1 MPRDT
6 PRIEAV
12 STVHGAGRVDRTR
25 DAIVAAAAEAM
36 AEHGAHASVVDIAR
50 RAGVARATVYRY
62 FPRRE
67 ELIAELSRRSLAECG
82 ELIADAHLDAIP
94 VDDAIA
100 RAARALVGVGTR
112 YRILLQ
118 AGIEPEP
125 ALIERLVRDPV
136 RRVIARGCADGTLR
150 CDIAPARLYEC
161 FASLVVGVA
170 ERGDSRR
177 FGVEDASATVVELFL
192 NGARPRADAASG

>member
-1 MPRDT
+1 MSAD
-6 PRIEAV
+6 E
-12 STVHGAGRVDRTR
+12 GAGTVDRTR
-25 DAIVAAAAEAM
+25 DAIVAAAADSM

-67 ELIAELSRRSLAECG
+67 ELIGELSRRSLAEG
-82 ELIADAHLDAIP
+82 GDLIAAARLDAIP
-94 VDDAIA
+94 VEEAIA
-100 RAARALVGVGTR
+100 RAARALVVVGTR
-112 YRILLQ
+112 YTILLH

-125 ALIERLVRDPV
+125 TLIERLIRDPV

-150 CDIAPARLYEC
+150 CDIAPARLYEYL
-161 FASLVVGVA
+161 AALVVGVA

-177 FGVEDASATVVELFL
+177 FSASRTP
-192 NGARPRADAASG
+192 ARRSSSCS

>member
-1 MPRDT
+1 MSS
-6 PRIEAV
+6 AG
-12 STVHGAGRVDRTR
+12 GAGNVDRTR
-25 DAIVAAAAEAM
+25 DTIVSAAAEAM
-36 AEHGAHASVVDIAR
+36 ADHGAHASVVDIAR

-67 ELIAELSRRSLAECG
+67 ELIAELSRRSLAEGG
-82 ELIADAHLDAIP
+82 ELIAAASLDSIP
-94 VDDAIA
+94 VDEAIA

-125 ALIERLVRDPV
+125 ALTERLIRDPV

-161 FASLVVGVA
+161 FASLVIGVA

-177 FGVEDASATVVELFL
+177 FGVDDASATVVDLFL
-192 NGARPRADAASG
+192 NGARPRDGAVSA

>member
-1 MPRDT
+1 
-6 PRIEAV
+6 V
-12 STVHGAGRVDRTR
+12 SSAGGAGNVDRTR
-25 DAIVAAAAEAM
+25 DTIVSAAAEAM
-36 AEHGAHASVVDIAR
+36 ADHGAHASVVDIAR

-67 ELIAELSRRSLAECG
+67 ELIAELSRRSLAEGG
-82 ELIADAHLDAIP
+82 ELIAAASLDAIP
-94 VDDAIA
+94 VDEAIA

-125 ALIERLVRDPV
+125 ALTERLIRDPV

-161 FASLVVGVA
+161 FASLVIGVA
-170 ERGDSRR
+170 ERGDSRH
-177 FGVEDASATVVELFL
+177 FGVDDASATVVDLFL
-192 NGARPRADAASG
+192 NGARPRDGAVSA